1 MISSKKED
9 DRNQRPIKEKMRA
22 ATRPAPPNRSSTGC
36 VRTQTTQQPAESVA
50 PSSVRTGD
58 SPGRIGFRLLIGER
72 AGRQRT
78 LPRRARLPACLSA
91 HVAAS
96 LLARSEMHP
105 TRAIAPAGQ
114 RYLPLYGLRFRI
126 VLPVLAELRCGGRA
140 SNSPDMAPAG
150 SRSTRPSSQ

>member
-78 LPRRARLPACLSA
+78 LPRPGRGVLDCLPASRRTWRRHCS
-91 HVAAS
+91 
-96 LLARSEMHP
+96 LARRCIRRGRSH
-105 TRAIAPAGQ
+105 Q
-114 RYLPLYGLRFRI
+114 RDKDIYRCTGCGFVLYCPCWL
-126 VLPVLAELRCGGRA
+126 
-140 SNSPDMAPAG
+140 S
-150 SRSTRPSSQ
+150 

>member
-1 MISSKKED
+1 VFHLRSKGEIVILSAHHCYGKLRNNDLVDREED
-9 DRNQRPIKEKMRA
+9 PNQQEKLRA

-58 SPGRIGFRLLIGER
+58 SPGRIGLGER

-91 HVAAS
+91 HDRAS
-96 LLARSEMHP
+96 LLARSEMH
-105 TRAIAPAGQ
+105 
-114 RYLPLYGLRFRI
+114 LPLLYGLRFRI
-126 VLPVLAELRCGGRA
+126 VLPVRVGRA
-140 SNSPDMAPAG
+140 EMRRQSIQF
-150 SRSTRPSSQ
+150 RSTRPSSQ